1 MSYILVGVRCIIRH
15 IVSIRLVSA
24 VICVVCLLDI
34 MSILNKDKRSHLH
47 VDDACFCAHIP
58 KVQGPIQLPKTIIAS
73 LLDNNVHL

>member
-1 MSYILVGVRCIIRH
+1 
-15 IVSIRLVSA
+15 
-24 VICVVCLLDI
+24 